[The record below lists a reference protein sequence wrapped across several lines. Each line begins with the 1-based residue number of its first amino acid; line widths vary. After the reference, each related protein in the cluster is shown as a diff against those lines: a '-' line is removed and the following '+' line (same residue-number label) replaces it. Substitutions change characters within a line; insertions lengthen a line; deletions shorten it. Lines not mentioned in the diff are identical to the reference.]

1 MDLRPIE
8 PRITRVERGRQFQ
21 KALQPLPELAVE
33 QPGDSDEGE
42 HPVQGAGWD
51 LLKQMWGQDGQSDK
65 KVPADSQ
72 QASQSASKSAD
83 SRHPKASATSSLKD
97 VRRSGR
103 EAGAHDERCYSVLS
117 NPSGTERTIWFLL
130 VVGQGLDHLRRVRQR
145 PGDKWQSKRRP
156 DEVLRRQ
163 TGHNKPGAPV
173 CIATKRTSIL
183 RSSVSPIRFSLL
195 QTFSYAA
202 LVVPGRKRDTT
213 VERTYEDAH
222 REK

>member
-42 HPVQGAGWD
+42 HPVQGTGWD

-97 VRRSGR
+97 VCQAEERKR
-103 EAGAHDERCYSVLS
+103 GARAHMM
-117 NPSGTERTIWFLL
+117 
-130 VVGQGLDHLRRVRQR
+130 
-145 PGDKWQSKRRP
+145 K
-156 DEVLRRQ
+156 
-163 TGHNKPGAPV
+163 GA
-173 CIATKRTSIL
+173 
-183 RSSVSPIRFSLL
+183 IRFSA
-195 QTFSYAA
+195 TPVA
-202 LVVPGRKRDTT
+202 LKEPSGSCL
-213 VERTYEDAH
+213 
-222 REK
+222 